1 MITKKLD
8 TNEKIE
14 SLNKKVEDIK
24 KNQMEIFYLK
34 YTIIE
39 MKNSDELNS
48 RMERTEERI
57 NEFDDRTIKIT
68 QYEQREIYKEKIKE
82 QSLRDYNKR
91 LTNCVLQV
99 QEAEVR
105 ETERV
110 FEKTRDEN
118 FPDLEKQT
126 TTKQPINLF
135 KKLVKLRINSKKSI
149 PGHIIIKLLKT
160 KGREKKS

>member
-48 RMERTEERI
+48 RMERTE
-57 NEFDDRTIKIT
+57 
-68 QYEQREIYKEKIKE
+68 
-82 QSLRDYNKR
+82 
-91 LTNCVLQV
+91 
-99 QEAEVR
+99 
-105 ETERV
+105 
-110 FEKTRDEN
+110 
-118 FPDLEKQT
+118 
-126 TTKQPINLF
+126 
-135 KKLVKLRINSKKSI
+135 
-149 PGHIIIKLLKT
+149 
-160 KGREKKS
+160 